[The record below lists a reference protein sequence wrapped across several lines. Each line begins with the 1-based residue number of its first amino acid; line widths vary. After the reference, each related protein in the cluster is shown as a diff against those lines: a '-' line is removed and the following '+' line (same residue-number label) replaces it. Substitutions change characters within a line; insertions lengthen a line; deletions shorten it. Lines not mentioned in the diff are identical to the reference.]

1 MTNQSPQTFKF
12 NFNTP
17 IKMDTSFMQNKL
29 FGQED
34 EPKQNLQLSSSTK
47 GDEIYTENIQIKLND
62 QKQIEKNNESILLQL
77 MGINTPEMK
86 QINPQMLMNVHKLLP
101 DLSLYL
107 QIGLKT
113 IAILDSQ
120 MNILSETSIFGENAN
135 GIQGDILKQNA
146 QQYCVLI
153 YRGIIY
159 IQMFNDIYHILNGT
173 LKHLCQIPALNGINS
188 VQFYGFSPLRGQ
200 IFTTDNQLYIL
211 NKEQI
216 YIFNNGK
223 FKYVG
228 DYFLNYRANQQHH
241 DYFCQFGNNV
251 FCLKLNQ
258 VFRLRSNL
266 QFTTILR
273 TKCDFEILC
282 VQGGIILISLLQTNE
297 IIAINMLTDGIKNF
311 SDVYGKQKALE
322 ISRRINSSRVTYQ
335 ISKCLNSLQLLPT
348 EIQQLFSFGEC
359 GLQLRVEL
367 QKQIFGEQFP
377 EKCRAEYEKYM
388 KSQMTEA
395 YIHKTMTLIKPVR
408 EDWKELEEK
417 YTGMA
422 VVEEKEKYLH
432 DCQLL
437 NVMKLAPN
445 LDVYMAVEDGFIH
458 IIDKDRK
465 ILHQIE
471 VDYDYYVGK
480 QFSNPDQKRYQ
491 SLVNNFVNNITFHD
505 GSMYVQAFN
514 KVFRIHN
521 MKTELV
527 ACLPYLNLDYFKAYP
542 QSVGSD
548 SQYLVVHG
556 HLQRQYILNNSKF
569 KFNKYSS
576 LQCFNFYG
584 HCCSWDEISQCII
597 FSKFDQELVY
607 DDDHVF
613 DTKSVSKISF
623 CSSGILIMNSEE
635 SEIVYV
641 FNIVTQQIE
650 VLHYDN
656 RFSKNNIYNNVELGV
671 AGLQLKK
678 EIITELFGEEAI
690 YKIQEAYENFYKIQT
705 TQYPEL
711 ENELNS
717 FIALVKEFPE
727 HNTKTELSC
736 HEISKPVD
744 ERSILQKCQLMNVV
758 KLKSDYNIYLAIED
772 NNMYVFDDQRRI
784 YGQYQVDYDMYAG
797 IYDAKYS
804 QTEHRVS
811 YASQYN
817 AYICNGEIYVRR
829 YDSLYKVLNK
839 QLLYIANIPYIIDH
853 NEVLESVLLSYKN
866 KLYAFSSNGIIYV
879 LTNCNN
885 SYSFCPAND
894 QTMIQKQ
901 YQFCDK
907 FLIFDRKTYQMSVQG
922 CQNYVNKIGE
932 YRLELVVNHGGIL
945 ILKTNV
951 TQTQK
956 IFYFINL
963 VSGQIV
969 TLDNEIEL
977 DEIELLDS
985 IETGGCG
992 LQIYNE
998 VINEIFGKQPG
1009 DTSIQEQANEVY
1021 KSYLTD
1027 LEQNSQNWNTQID
1040 QLLSM
1045 DLMLNYFT
1053 DYKTDKFQQINN
1065 SLAIVQEKVL
1075 TKLNYVKEK
1084 VTEVTN
1090 KFSRMFDSFTENNR
1104 TESTQ

>member
-1 MTNQSPQTFKF
+1 MTNQTPQTFKF
-12 NFNTP
+12 NFNAP
-17 IKMDTSFMQNKL
+17 IKMDTSFMQNKF
-29 FGQED
+29 FGQEN
-34 EPKQNLQLSSSTK
+34 EPKQYLQFSSSTK
-47 GDEIYTENIQIKLND
+47 GNEIKTEENEIKQND
-62 QKQIEKNNESILLQL
+62 QKLVVKNIESILLQL
-77 MGINTPEMK
+77 MGINTPEIK
-86 QINPQMLMNVHKLLP
+86 QTNPQMLMNVHKLLP

-107 QIGLKT
+107 QIGLKP
-113 IAILDSQ
+113 IVILDSK
-120 MNILSETSIFGENAN
+120 MNILNETSIFGENAN
-135 GIQGDILKQNA
+135 GIQGNILKQNA

-153 YRGIIY
+153 HRGVIY
-159 IQMFNDIYHILNGT
+159 IQIFNDIYHIVNGT

-188 VQFYGFSPLRGQ
+188 MPFYGFSPLRGQ

-228 DYFLNYRANQQHH
+228 DYLNYRANQQHH

-258 VFRLRSNL
+258 VFRIRANL
-266 QFTTILR
+266 QFVSILR

-282 VQGGIILISLLQTNE
+282 VQSGIILISLLNTNE
-297 IIAINMLTDGIKNF
+297 IIAINMLTDDVKTF
-311 SDVYGKQKALE
+311 SDVYGKQKAKE
-322 ISRRINSSRVTYQ
+322 IARRINSSRANYQ
-335 ISKCLNSLQLLPT
+335 RGKYLNSQQLLPT
-348 EIQQLFSFGEC
+348 EIQQLFSLGEC

-377 EKCRAEYEKYM
+377 EKCRVEFEKYM

-395 YIHKTMTLIKPVR
+395 YIHETIALIKPVR
-408 EDWKELEEK
+408 EDWKALEEK
-417 YTGMA
+417 YTGMV

-465 ILHQIE
+465 ILHQIK

-480 QFSNPDQKRYQ
+480 QFSNPDQKKYQ

-514 KVFRIHN
+514 KVYRIHN

-527 ACLPYLNLDYFKAYP
+527 ACLPYLNFDYFKAYP

-548 SQYLVVHG
+548 SQHLIVYSD
-556 HLQRQYILNNSKF
+556 LQRQYILNNNKF

-576 LQCFNFYG
+576 LQCFNFCG

-597 FSKFDQELVY
+597 FSKFGQELVY

-613 DTKSVSKISF
+613 DTKSVSKILF

-635 SEIVYV
+635 FEIVYI

-650 VLHYDN
+650 ILHYDN

-678 EIITELFGEEAI
+678 EIIVELFGEEAI
-690 YKIQEAYENFYKIQT
+690 YKIQEAYENFYKTQT
-705 TQYPEL
+705 SQYPEL

-717 FIALVKEFPE
+717 LIGLVKEFPE
-727 HNTKTELSC
+727 HNKKTELSC
-736 HEISKPVD
+736 REISKPVQ

-772 NNMYVFDDQRRI
+772 NNMYIFDDQRRI
-784 YGQYQVDYDMYAG
+784 YGQYRVDYDMYAG

-839 QLLYIANIPYIIDH
+839 QLLYIANIPNIIDD
-853 NEVLESVLLSYKN
+853 NEVLESVLFPFN
-866 KLYAFSSNGIIYV
+866 NELYAFSSNGIIYV

-932 YRLELVVNHGGIL
+932 YCLELVVNHGGIL

-951 TQTQK
+951 TQSLK
-956 IFYFINL
+956 IFYFIDL

-992 LQIYNE
+992 LQIYDE
-998 VINEIFGKQPG
+998 VINEIFGKQPE
-1009 DTSIQEQANEVY
+1009 DRSIQEQANEVY

-1027 LEQNSQNWNTQID
+1027 LKQNSQNWNAQIS
-1040 QLLSM
+1040 QLLSIDIM
-1045 DLMLNYFT
+1045 IDYFT
-1053 DYKTDKFQQINN
+1053 DYEAQKFENIN
-1065 SLAIVQEKVL
+1065 STFLKVQEKVL
-1075 TKLNYVKEK
+1075 TKLNYVTEK